1 MNPYQGQ
8 VAIVTGAASGM
19 GRELVRRLAA
29 GGATVIACDIDSK
42 TLDEAQRALGSLATR
57 VRTEVLDVA
66 DAVRFRKIVSTTARE
81 HGHLDY
87 VFNNAGIAVYG
98 ELLDM
103 TRAQWEKIVNVNIWG
118 VINGTTAAYE
128 MMARQGRGAII
139 NTASA
144 AGLAPIPLLTAYA
157 MTKHAVVGLSTSL
170 RAEAR
175 ENGVQ
180 VNVVCPG
187 VVNTRIFE
195 NATGLGFDLPM
206 MRGKS
211 PVGEMS
217 VEKAVECILDGVAK
231 NEGVIVFPANARML
245 DRLIRLRRGLHE
257 PIWER
262 GLKQIRAYRQK
273 KGA

>member
-1 MNPYQGQ
+1 MNPYQDQ

-29 GGATVIACDIDSK
+29 GGATVIACDVDGK
-42 TLDEAQRALGSLATR
+42 GLDEAQRALGSLGTR
-57 VRTEVLDVA
+57 VRTEILDVA
-66 DAVRFRKIVSTTARE
+66 DAVRFRKIVSTAARE
-81 HGHLDY
+81 QGRLDF

-98 ELLDM
+98 ELFDM
-103 TRAQWEKIVNVNIWG
+103 TRAQWEKIVNVNLWG

-128 MMARQGRGAII
+128 VMARQGHGTIV

-144 AGLAPIPLLTAYA
+144 AGLAPVPLLAAYA

-170 RAEAR
+170 RSEAR
-175 ENGVQ
+175 AHGVQ

-187 VVNTRIFE
+187 VVSTRIFE

-206 MRGKS
+206 LRGKNPS
-211 PVGEMS
+211 GEIT
-217 VEKAVECILDGVAK
+217 VEKAVDCILEGVAK
-231 NEGVIVFPANARML
+231 NEGVIVFPANARLL
-245 DRLIRLRRGLHE
+245 DRFIRLRRGLYE
-257 PIWER
+257 PLWDR